1 MEVDCSR
8 QEGSM
13 QALGELIKAPNN
25 FIEPEREQEREGQG
39 SRLMDKIGR
48 RMGLYCMKPGTL
60 AYVLGK

>member
-1 MEVDCSR
+1 
-8 QEGSM
+8 M